1 MPAVERAG
9 AAAAA
14 GVPRTAQ
21 GETRGTQSFVQIL
34 ALVWRRPSL
43 VALELLW
50 RWSFGIPLLALVGWE
65 GRRIWAQTAVKLRAT
80 GVFDFSLQYP
90 WQGALQVSDAID
102 VLKLPLLHAAEWL
115 LPLAIIAWAVVSGL
129 GRNAVVRRYRAETP
143 WRPLSMVVLQLLRGA
158 ALCGSYI
165 VWYLAVRGAAN
176 FTLAQAS
183 AGGDAQ
189 GEPTLVLYSA
199 LVIVFSLG
207 IFTVWALLS
216 WVFSIA
222 PLLMLMDDRGIGGS
236 LVRSLRLGPLKG
248 KLAEINLVMGIA
260 KIAMIV
266 LAMVF
271 SAVPLPF
278 EAEVQG
284 TALYVWWAVVTVLYL
299 VASDFFQVARVV
311 AFVDLWR
318 LAPSTSSGQAAQADS
333 SSAQRPVSLQ
343 GG

>member
-21 GETRGTQSFVQIL
+21 GEPRGTQSFVQIL
-34 ALVWRRPSL
+34 ALVWRSPSL

-50 RWSFGIPLLALVGWE
+50 RWSFGIPLLALLAWE
-65 GRRIWAQTAVKLRAT
+65 GTRIWAETAVKLRAT
-80 GVFDFSLQYP
+80 GVFEFSLQYA

-102 VLKLPLLHAAEWL
+102 VLKPPVLHAALWL
-115 LPLAIIAWAVVSGL
+115 LPLAIAAWAVASGL

-143 WRPLSMVVLQLLRGA
+143 WRPMSMVVLQLLRGV
-158 ALCGSYI
+158 ALCGSYV
-165 VWYLAVRGAAN
+165 VWYQAMRWAAN

-189 GEPTLVLYSA
+189 GEPNLVFYSA

-222 PLLMLMDDRGIGGS
+222 PLLVLLEDRGIGGS
-236 LVRSLRLGPLKG
+236 LARSLRLGPLKG

-260 KIAMIV
+260 KIALVV

-271 SAVPLPF
+271 SATPLPF
-278 EAEVQG
+278 ADAVSG
-284 TALYVWWAVVTVLYL
+284 GALYAWWAVVTVLYL
-299 VASDFFQVARVV
+299 VASDFFQVARI
-311 AFVDLWR
+311 ASFVELWG
-318 LAPSTSSGQAAQADS
+318 LTVQAEA
-333 SSAQRPVSLQ
+333 SSAA
-343 GG
+343 